1 MPVYADRRDKV
12 FVTVSDVYGQ
22 PVTSLVG
29 TSVLEQH
36 STNVPVK
43 TRRVKPVDLFKSG
56 TPLSASET
64 RIQYDSGSWTTPGS
78 RYRGPCSFIAA
89 AGPRGGLHAAGSLAD
104 FQPLDARLRGKIKNS
119 SMNAA
124 VALAERR
131 QTLSL
136 VTSACKDI
144 LRTYRSLRNGKLFAK
159 LFNGT
164 FRPRT
169 PHDVALA
176 NKWLE
181 YSFGWK
187 PLMSDI
193 YGAAEEI
200 HKSVHEGFPYYVRT
214 TGSQRKSSSVMVP
227 HASGSYLAQFD
238 EKCELRAKARFTVRN
253 SSVKTLVQLGLT
265 NPAEIAWEVVPF
277 SFVIDWFVPVGNF
290 LSSLDALVGVQDLT
304 VCRGYKTTSE
314 WTVLTAGGKGFQR
327 NITKVRLGN
336 TSDLQ
341 LPSLKPRLPGNP
353 FQKLSLAVAL
363 LTQIEGAR
371 LKPLP
376 IRR

>member
-1 MPVYADRRDKV
+1 MPVYADRREKV
-12 FVTVSDVYGQ
+12 FQTVSDFEGK
-22 PVTSLVG
+22 PVTALVG

-36 STNVPVK
+36 STNVPFKV
-43 TRRVKPVDLFKSG
+43 RRAKPSDLFRDG
-56 TPLSASET
+56 TPLSFSENRT
-64 RIQYDSGSWTTPGS
+64 KYDSGSWTEPGS
-78 RYRGPCSFIAA
+78 RFTGPCSFIAA
-89 AGPRGGLHAAGSLAD
+89 AGPVFGLHQAGGLAD
-104 FQPLDARLRGKIKNS
+104 FQPLDARLREKIKNS

-124 VALAERR
+124 VALAERS

-136 VTSACKDI
+136 VTAACKDI
-144 LRTYRSLRNGKLFAK
+144 LRTYRSFRNGTVFAK

-181 YSFGWK
+181 YSFGWR

-214 TGSQRKSSSVMVP
+214 SGGGRRVSSVMSN
-227 HASGSYLAQFD
+227 HASGPVSRSFV
-238 EKCELRAKARFTVRN
+238 ESCELRAKARFTVRN
-253 SSVKTLVQLGLT
+253 SSVKSLVQLGLT

-277 SFVIDWFVPVGNF
+277 SFVIDWFIPVGDF
-290 LSSLDALVGVQDLT
+290 IASLDSLVGVQDLT
-304 VCRGYKTTSE
+304 VCRGYKYESVWTTS
-314 WTVLTAGGKGFQR
+314 TAGGKGVQR
-327 NITKVRLGN
+327 SIAKVRLGN
-336 TSDLQ
+336 TSDLA
-341 LPSLKPRLPGNP
+341 LPALQPRLPNNP

-363 LTQIEGAR
+363 LTQIRGAA
-371 LKPLP
+371 KPLP
-376 IRR
+376 TRR